1 MIDTPTALPAAMTA
15 LPPWAALL
23 TALLVLAGA
32 AFTLIGCIGLTR
44 FQSFYQRVH
53 APTLGTS
60 LGTILT
66 LIASMLYFSLAGG
79 RLVIHEILIAV
90 FVTVTTPVT
99 LVLLVRAS
107 RYRDLAEG
115 PQATGIIGMPDD
127 LTKPADTAESDE
139 TKPSA

>member
-1 MIDTPTALPAAMTA
+1 PNRQHRLFRGRVGHSPSGLRCHRGAGQVPHARRGDRMIDTPTALPAAMTA

-23 TALLVLAGA
+23 TTLLVLAGA

-66 LIASMLYFSLAGG
+66 LIASMLYFSL
-79 RLVIHEILIAV
+79 
-90 FVTVTTPVT
+90 
-99 LVLLVRAS
+99 
-107 RYRDLAEG
+107 
-115 PQATGIIGMPDD
+115 
-127 LTKPADTAESDE
+127 
-139 TKPSA
+139 